1 MQTIHARS
9 FIIPGRG
16 ALVRIPDGCRR
27 ALVTGETSLPE
38 MARRKIRIAIPF
50 IRFKHERFD
59 ILSHLQIAQA
69 ELDKKGGSKAWMFF
83 LLSFAGGHPLE
94 LDKEGR
100 PVVDMWRM
108 TTDAGKAALIDEGRF
123 ASLLEALLR
132 PASCGDL
139 KKQRAKRPLRE
150 KAEDRAGVMRVPE
163 TSITA

>member
-59 ILSHLQIAQA
+59 ILSHLQIA
-69 ELDKKGGSKAWMFF
+69 
-83 LLSFAGGHPLE
+83 
-94 LDKEGR
+94 
-100 PVVDMWRM
+100 
-108 TTDAGKAALIDEGRF
+108 
-123 ASLLEALLR
+123 
-132 PASCGDL
+132 
-139 KKQRAKRPLRE
+139 
-150 KAEDRAGVMRVPE
+150 
-163 TSITA
+163 